1 MIYLKYQKEKNLQ
14 PRIFYPAMLFRT
26 EGEIKS
32 FLDKQELNVFITT
45 KVVLQKVRNRT
56 RNKKLYQ
63 KKKNYTKGKIPLVKV
78 VAQLQ

>member
-1 MIYLKYQKEKNLQ
+1 
-14 PRIFYPAMLFRT
+14 MLFRT

-63 KKKNYTKGKIPLVKV
+63 KKKKNYTKGKNPTGKGCGSTSISKYKG
-78 VAQLQ
+78 

>member
-14 PRIFYPAMLFRT
+14 PRILYPAMLFRT
-26 EGEIKS
+26 GGEIKR

-56 RNKKLYQ
+56 RNKKLY
-63 KKKNYTKGKIPLVKV
+63 KGENPTGKGCGSTSIS
-78 VAQLQ
+78 